1 MGSNS
6 NQEKQAGFGGDNM
19 YQYIPSL
26 QIASTQGGSL
36 INATS
41 ASINSGGTPS
51 GFNDNGVGRASSSN
65 PHGGDNMYQYIPSLQ
80 IASTPGGSLINATS
94 ASINSGGTPSGFN
107 DNGVGRASSSNP
119 QASMNKRNGSHQ
131 KQRFIW
137 TQEHHQSFL
146 EVIEL
151 LEAQNG
157 TSNRKVVPRKILE
170 EMRKRYPNI
179 TRENIA
185 SHLQKHRL
193 HLKNLNN
200 RELNNSAT
208 SLNSQLLLQSP
219 SFVINP
225 NSQSHKP

>member
-1 MGSNS
+1 MGSNPS
-6 NQEKQAGFGGDNM
+6 EEKQARFGGN
-19 YQYIPSL
+19 Q
-26 QIASTQGGSL
+26 
-36 INATS
+36 
-41 ASINSGGTPS
+41 
-51 GFNDNGVGRASSSN
+51 SSN
-65 PHGGDNMYQYIPSLQ
+65 QKEQTRLGGFGGDNMYQYIPSLQ

-94 ASINSGGTPSGFN
+94 ASINSGGTSSGFN

-151 LEAQNG
+151 LETQNG
-157 TSNRKVVPRKILE
+157 TSNRSKFMFFFRFMNLCYQKNLICCLCSINVEVVPRKILE

-185 SHLQKHRL
+185 SHLQVRGF
-193 HLKNLNN
+193 
-200 RELNNSAT
+200 
-208 SLNSQLLLQSP
+208 LLLVLVHVQDGF
-219 SFVINP
+219 SFRF
-225 NSQSHKP
+225 NSNKEFVGACRNIGCI